1 MALTL
6 QGLSRAAGAIG
17 AASPKVL
24 GTVTPKTPKTPAFS
38 PLTRGVASC
47 SPLSSAAVSFG
58 DLKAAT
64 PKALGKTVPNFFSQ
78 ARASAAAQQ
87 DLGNAARPYAEI
99 AHQYFLAR
107 RSQAVAA
114 AAIGNNAP
122 TLLGGWGMKTSQ
134 ADSVKASSAPAL
146 PVLLGSSEPSA
157 PHPPMT
163 AKSVRFEFDP
173 MHAAREARSSFL
185 AKQQQHAS
193 RVYVRAP

>member
-1 MALTL
+1 M
-6 QGLSRAAGAIG
+6 G
-17 AASPKVL
+17 
-24 GTVTPKTPKTPAFS
+24 AFS
-38 PLTRGVASC
+38 PLTRGVSSC

-64 PKALGKTVPNFFSQ
+64 PKALGKTVPNFFNQ

-99 AHQYFLAR
+99 AHQYYLAR
-107 RSQAVAA
+107 RSQAAA
-114 AAIGNNAP
+114 AAALGNNAP
-122 TLLGGWGMKTSQ
+122 TLLGGWGLKPST
-134 ADSVKASSAPAL
+134 ADSVNTNFAPAL

-173 MHAAREARSSFL
+173 LHAAREARSSFL
-185 AKQQQHAS
+185 AKQQQRDS
-193 RVYVRAP
+193 RVDVRVP